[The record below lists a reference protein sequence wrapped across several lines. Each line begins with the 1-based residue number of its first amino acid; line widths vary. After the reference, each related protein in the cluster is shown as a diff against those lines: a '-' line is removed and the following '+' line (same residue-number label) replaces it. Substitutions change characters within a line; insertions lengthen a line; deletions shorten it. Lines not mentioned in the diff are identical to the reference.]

1 MPSSSSNVDKKN
13 NSGDDFEVL
22 DVRDSAA
29 EGADSFLRFIQKYI
43 SEGSNPKQLAIGGV
57 SGWYLMI
64 ICFFNILC
72 KTLLHC
78 FTHLFYTGYQD
89 ILP

>member
-1 MPSSSSNVDKKN
+1 MPSRSNVDKKN

-64 ICFFNILC
+64 VFSIYYARHCYIIL
-72 KTLLHC
+72 
-78 FTHLFYTGYQD
+78 FTLFYTGYQD